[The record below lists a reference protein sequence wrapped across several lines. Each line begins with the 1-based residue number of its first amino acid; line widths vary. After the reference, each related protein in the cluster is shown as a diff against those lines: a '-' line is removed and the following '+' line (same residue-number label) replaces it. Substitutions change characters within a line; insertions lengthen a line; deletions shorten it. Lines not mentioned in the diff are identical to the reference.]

1 MANPELAHKL
11 SSASKDL
18 HQGQGV
24 VVLRGLDAANFNDE
38 EAVIAFA
45 GVCSYVCPERATDSY
60 ANQTLS
66 MSFSQA
72 TLVGGCL
79 LTTP

>member
-1 MANPELAHKL
+1 MLEEKLA
-11 SSASKDL
+11 SISKEL

-24 VVLRGLDAANFNDE
+24 VVLRGLEAANFNDE

-45 GVCSYVCPERATDSY
+45 GVCSYICPERATDSY

-66 MSFSQA
+66 TSAFPSR
-72 TLVGGCL
+72 
-79 LTTP
+79 

>member
-1 MANPELAHKL
+1 LAQKL
-11 SSASKDL
+11 SSVSDEL

-38 EAVIAFA
+38 EAVVAFA
-45 GVCSYVCPERATDSY
+45 GVCAYVCPERATDSY

-66 MSFSQA
+66 MFPPLSIRRD
-72 TLVGGCL
+72 TV
-79 LTTP
+79 